1 MNTRFLLIILLFL
14 LGHAG
19 LMAQQRTL
27 EEVFLQLDTAVARR
41 AETRA
46 RLLDGIS
53 RTKRDLMGA
62 RVSPFTIAERLE
74 EVYEDVSTD
83 SALKY
88 SLLKIESAGDD
99 PRQRQRGQLDL
110 AVCMIRRG
118 EYAWAEQKLNAL
130 GRVYEENSLRY
141 YMAWDMLRSWEN
153 EQLSPGNEMRNSS
166 LWSYADSM
174 YRYKNKGVDQTIA
187 HAQNN
192 IYVHPREAA
201 DTLLALAARE
211 GENLT
216 WRYIGKRL
224 GLCYQEL
231 GQRDSA
237 EYYLALSALADM
249 TLGVVQHTSLHLL
262 SLMLLE
268 DGDIQR
274 AYYYTRATLEDAML
288 SGTKLRMEQVART
301 MPTVLD
307 AYHEELETRQQ
318 RISMF
323 TAILAALLIVVS
335 VMLYYTYRAR
345 KRLSASHRR
354 EHALNEQLK
363 HKEVQ
368 LSELLEKQAGLIEE
382 LSRSNK
388 TKEIFVAQYMRQC
401 VTGIQQLEHYR
412 LSLQKVAMQG
422 NMDKLVTAI
431 KKKEFIEK
439 ELESFYRGFD
449 ETFLQIF
456 PHFVEDF
463 NALLRE
469 EHRIVVPEGRL
480 LTVDLRIH
488 ALIRLGI
495 TESEDI
501 AKFLHYSAQTIYNY
515 RSRVRGQSLYDR
527 EEFDRRL
534 REIE

>member
-1 MNTRFLLIILLFL
+1 MNTRFLLIISLFL
-14 LGHAG
+14 LGNAG
-19 LMAQQRTL
+19 LMAQQLTL

-41 AETRA
+41 AEVRA
-46 RLLDGIS
+46 KLLTDIN
-53 RTKRDLMGA
+53 RTKIDLEGA
-62 RVSPFTIAERLE
+62 HVSPYDIASRLE
-74 EVYEDVSTD
+74 KDYEDVSTD

-88 SLLKIESAGDD
+88 SLLKIESAGNDS
-99 PRQRQRGQLDL
+99 QRQQGQLDL

-118 EYAWAEQKLNAL
+118 EYAWAEQKLNAQ
-130 GRVYEENSLRY
+130 GRIYDENSLRY
-141 YMAWDMLRSWEN
+141 YIAWDMLRTWEN
-153 EQLSPGNEMRNSS
+153 EQFSPGNEMRNSR

-174 YRYKNKGVDQTIA
+174 CYYYQNKGIDQTIV

-192 IYVHPREAA
+192 IYIHPREAA
-201 DTLLALAARE
+201 DMLLALAARE

-318 RISMF
+318 RIKAFM
-323 TAILAALLIVVS
+323 AILAALLIVVS
-335 VMLYYTYRAR
+335 AMLYYTYRAR
-345 KRLSASHRR
+345 K
-354 EHALNEQLK
+354 QLK

-368 LSELLEKQAGLIEE
+368 LSDLLEKQAALIEE

-412 LSLQKVAMQG
+412 HSLQKVAMQG

-431 KKKEFIEK
+431 KKNEFIEK
-439 ELESFYRGFD
+439 ELESFYQGFD

-469 EHRIVVPEGRL
+469 EHRIVVPKGKL

>member
-1 MNTRFLLIILLFL
+1 MAFLLLGQVGLL
-14 LGHAG
+14 
-19 LMAQQRTL
+19 AQEQTL
-27 EEVFLQLDTAVARR
+27 EEVLLQLDTAVAQRT
-41 AETRA
+41 ETRTHILA
-46 RLLDGIS
+46 DIQ
-53 RTKRDLMGA
+53 RTKAELKSA
-62 RVSPFTIAERLE
+62 NASPFSIAERME
-74 EVYEDVSTD
+74 SAYEDMSSD
-83 SALKY
+83 SALHY
-88 SLLKIESAGDD
+88 ALLMSESAGDD
-99 PRQRQRGQLDL
+99 PEQQQRGQINL
-110 AVCMIRRG
+110 ALIMIRRG
-118 EYAWAEQKLNAL
+118 EYAWAEQKLNSL
-130 GRVYEENSLRY
+130 GPICEQNKLRY
-141 YMAWDMLRSWEN
+141 YIAWDMLRTWEN
-153 EQLSPGNEMRNSS
+153 EQLSPGNEIRNSD
-166 LWSYADSM
+166 LWSYADSIS
-174 YRYKNKGVDQTIA
+174 RYNQKDMGMTIA
-187 HAQNN
+187 RAQQNM
-192 IYVHPREAA
+192 YVQPRAAA
-201 DTLLALAARE
+201 DTLLALVARQ
-211 GENLT
+211 GKNVS
-216 WRYIGKRL
+216 WRYLGKRL

-237 EYYLALSALADM
+237 EYYLALSALTDM
-249 TLGVVQHTSLHLL
+249 TGGIVQHTSLHLL

-301 MPTVLD
+301 MPKVLD

-323 TAILAALLIVVS
+323 TAFLAALLIMVS
-335 VMLYYTYRAR
+335 AMLYYTYRAR

-368 LSELLEKQAGLIEE
+368 LSDLLEKQAGLIEE

-439 ELESFYRGFD
+439 ELESFYQGFD

-469 EHRIVVPEGRL
+469 EHRIVVPEGKL